1 MPRQALIG
9 VTVQGTGWHVTFSVD
24 QQILKLGPFDTA
36 AEAVE
41 AYDKAAL
48 ARDGWCAYL
57 LFRSSRHAGLLTNQA
72 HQAGLLR
79 RTRAKLNNDRE
90 RYRAWHA
97 TAWEEDAEVHGMR
110 VRAARGG
117 PPGAQPAP
125 SRAVVEFVG
134 TSGHPAGTAVF
145 CFLSKEC

>member
-1 MPRQALIG
+1 MGDEGEAALQKLTG
-9 VTVQGTGWHVTFSVD
+9 VYPLGLRWRAAIQTKGVQ
-24 QQILKLGPFDTA
+24 INLGMFDTA

-79 RTRAKLNNDRE
+79 RTLAKLNNDRE
-90 RYRAWHA
+90 HYRDWHA
-97 TAWEEDAEVHGMR
+97 AAWEDDAEVHGIR

-125 SRAVVEFVG
+125 SRA
-134 TSGHPAGTAVF
+134 AL
-145 CFLSKEC
+145 LSRLVH